1 MKPHIFAIAA
11 AGILLSIGTAYAYHP
26 LDRTMRGTLE
36 QEQRDWI
43 ELEHVQQGAF
53 RGRPSAAIA
62 PRAARAQAR
71 PARRAGEYAVPPYLT
86 EHHTR

>member
-1 MKPHIFAIAA
+1 MKPHAFAIAA

-26 LDRTMRGTLE
+26 LDRATRGTLE

-43 ELEHVQQGAF
+43 EREDVQRGVF
-53 RGRPSAAIA
+53 RSRPSAAIA
-62 PRAARAQAR
+62 PRTARAQAR
-71 PARRAGEYAVPPYLT
+71 PARRGEYAFPPYLT